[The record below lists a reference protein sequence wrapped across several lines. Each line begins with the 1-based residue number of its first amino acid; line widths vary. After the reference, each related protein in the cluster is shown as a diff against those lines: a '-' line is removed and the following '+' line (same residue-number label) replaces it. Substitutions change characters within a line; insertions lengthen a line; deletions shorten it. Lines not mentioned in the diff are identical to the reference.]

1 MPRGGKRQGTP
12 GVGYSNR
19 TDLTSNYANAGQSAA
34 AGGIEAPRE
43 QQPMI
48 QSPAIGADQ
57 VPNIGDP
64 TNRPTEPVTAGLD
77 IGLGAGS
84 EALGP
89 MPPSPADPVRQV
101 IQALMLQFPNP
112 DLNRMLNRLDYE
124 GR

>member
-19 TDLTSNYANAGQSAA
+19 TDLTSNYANNGASAA

-43 QQPMI
+43 QTPIIPPQ
-48 QSPAIGADQ
+48 IGADQ
-57 VPNIGDP
+57 VPNLFDP
-64 TNRPTEPVTAGLD
+64 TNRPTEPVTAGLNM
-77 IGLGAGS
+77 GPGPGT

-101 IQALMLQFPNP
+101 VQALLLQFPNP
-112 DLNRMLNRLDYE
+112 DLTRILNRLDLE